1 MRRILIALL
10 LVLAIPVA
18 VHAAG
23 PVRGPQKCELAWT
36 APTTNTDNTP
46 LTDLKSY
53 NLYISPTQGQFP
65 TVFSNITVA
74 TPTPAPNTTVV
85 YDCRAVALSDGQKWF
100 TVKAVDL
107 AGNPSANASPD
118 PAAVADGATQAD
130 GVPFVF
136 DGLVPGSATGL
147 KVSP

>member
-53 NLYISPTQGQFP
+53 NLYISPTKGQFP

-74 TPTPAPNTTVV
+74 TPTPAPNTTIV
-85 YDCRAVALSDGQKWF
+85 YDCRAVGLSDGQKWF
-100 TVKAVDL
+100 TIRAVDL
-107 AGNPSANASPD
+107 AGNPSANAGPD

-136 DGLVPGSATGL
+136 DALVPGSATGL

>member
-1 MRRILIALL
+1 MPRVLLALL
-10 LVLAIPVA
+10 LTLALPLA
-18 VHAAG
+18 VEAAG
-23 PVRGPQKCELAWT
+23 PIRGPQKCELAWT

-53 NLYISPTQGQFP
+53 NLYISATKGQFT

-74 TPTPAPNTTVV
+74 NPTPGPNTTVV
-85 YDCRAVALSDGQKWF
+85 YDCRAVGLSDGQKWY
-100 TVKAVDL
+100 TVRAVDL
-107 AGNPSANASPD
+107 AGNLSANGQPDAS
-118 PAAVADGATQAD
+118 AVADGATQAD

-136 DGLVPGSATGL
+136 DAVAPGGAGGL